1 MSNQALGKRIESE
14 LKQAV
19 ANGLLPT
26 AAHDKAT
33 KLLTRLAQ
41 PVRLALMG
49 MPGSGK
55 STLMNLLVGSDVMV
69 EGIRLPTL
77 QLSYGATA
85 QAICTLPDGTKQ
97 TLDTVDAATIS
108 ELAPVFVDMKMPLPA
123 LAKISVLEV
132 VAPND
137 PTAIQRATQWAAKRC
152 DIALWCTRGFVEAEQ
167 QIWDPLPDVIK
178 DHAFC
183 MMTRADVLKAD
194 GLLDAALGA
203 VQAKAKD
210 EFNMVLPIGTIDAIA
225 ARRPDGS
232 VDKDML
238 RESGGL
244 ALISAVLRQVEQGR
258 QSAVD
263 MADILLHENAEF
275 ISGEQVVPAAA
286 APVPTPAPV
295 EAEPD
300 PTPAPAQAEPV
311 EAIEA
316 PAPPAKTLDAIA
328 RLRQMAAEKSQS
340 KPIVPKETAT
350 EAPEPTPEVE
360 TTIDAEDELLV
371 DELFQM
377 PAPEQASDAPVVE
390 EDVQEA
396 EVEELVAE
404 VAPTPKPELV
414 AVKELDPSTRDA
426 YQHVVTFIEDQ
437 GQELSEQLITL
448 GDKGPSEVMGRAVE
462 HIQWLCEYLNDNGDE
477 ADPSLVRARDTAFD
491 AADMVQLMQMEK
503 RDSAALEAV
512 SLMLQ
517 IKRELQADLA
527 A

>member
-1 MSNQALGKRIESE
+1 MSNQALGKRVESE

-26 AAHDKAT
+26 AAHEKAT
-33 KLLTRLAQ
+33 KLVTRLAQ

-77 QLSYGATA
+77 QLSYGETE

-108 ELAPVFVDMKMPLPA
+108 ALAPLFVDMQMPLPA

-152 DIALWCTRGFVEAEQ
+152 DIALWCTRGFAEAEQ
-167 QIWDPLPDVIK
+167 QIWAPIPDLIK

-183 MMTRADVLKAD
+183 MMTRADILKAD

-203 VQAKAKD
+203 VQSKAKD
-210 EFNMVLPIGTIDAIA
+210 EFNMVLPIGTLDAIA

-232 VDKDML
+232 VDKNML

-263 MADILLHENAEF
+263 MAEILLHENAEF
-275 ISGEQVVPAAA
+275 ISGDQVAAEPTPTA
-286 APVPTPAPV
+286 APAPVVADPAPTPA
-295 EAEPD
+295 
-300 PTPAPAQAEPV
+300 APEPV
-311 EAIEA
+311 EARETA
-316 PAPPAKTLDAIA
+316 APPPKTLDAIA
-328 RLRQMAAEKSQS
+328 RLRQMAAEKSRS
-340 KPIVPKETAT
+340 KPVEAEEAAT
-350 EAPEPTPEVE
+350 KAPMPEPVDEI
-360 TTIDAEDELLV
+360 TTDAEDELLV

-377 PAPEQASDAPVVE
+377 PAPEPEQAAEND
-390 EDVQEA
+390 DVDEA
-396 EVEELVAE
+396 EIEEAAAE
-404 VAPTPKPELV
+404 AATPAPPAPAKIKTLE
-414 AVKELDPSTRDA
+414 PSTRDA
-426 YQHVVTFIEDQ
+426 YQHVVDFIADQ
-437 GQELSEQLITL
+437 GQELSEQLVTL
-448 GDKGPSEVMGRAVE
+448 GEKGPSEVMGRAVE